1 MGDGGQRAAHRRGDI
16 IEVQVCGDS
25 LLLTPKTLVDKSEAC
40 FWSPGWQEAE
50 HRASEDIAVGRLP
63 EFEGIEHLLE
73 HRSSGVTVHSGLPS
87 PTRSGVDDLDG
98 VDGLDGVDSVDGLN
112 YGVV

>member
-1 MGDGGQRAAHRRGDI
+1 MGDGEQRAAHRRGDI

-25 LLLTPKTLVDKSEAC
+25 LLLTPKRLVDKSEAC

-73 HRSSGVTVHSGLPS
+73 HRSSGVTVHNGLPS
-87 PTRSGVDDLDG
+87 PTRSGVDSVDGVDDLDG
-98 VDGLDGVDSVDGLN
+98 VDGLD